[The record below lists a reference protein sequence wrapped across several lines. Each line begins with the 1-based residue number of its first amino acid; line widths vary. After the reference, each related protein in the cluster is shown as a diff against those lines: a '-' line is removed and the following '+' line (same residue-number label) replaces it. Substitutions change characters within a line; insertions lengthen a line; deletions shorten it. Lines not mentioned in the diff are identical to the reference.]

1 MNPSSLLQENGNRS
15 NPVNFSAGVKPTIQG
30 RNIDLPILGLR
41 SHLKVN
47 KYYYGLPCIE

>member
-15 NPVNFSAGVKPTIQG
+15 NPFNFSAGVKPTIQG
-30 RNIDLPILGLR
+30 CIIGLSILSLK

-47 KYYYGLPCIE
+47 KYYYVLPCIE